1 MWVNAPRVTYR
12 QAPMTTHQP
21 QPPPAEPAPG
31 PAGARSRGGRAG
43 RRGGE
48 GLVSRRTVLAA
59 AAAGGGGVAAARL
72 LGLHRV
78 APGDLERSQAA
89 PVLSRSG
96 LDWVSPLGAK
106 GERARAEEARIAHL
120 LRRTTFGASAAE
132 LDRAVADGFERTVE
146 RQIDTPA
153 VPPPPLP
160 GAETATNS
168 NALPIDKLQLWWL
181 DHMRASPTPFAEKMT
196 LFWHG
201 HFTSEYRKVGLGS
214 PFMYWQNLTWRTMAL
229 GDLRSMLMQV
239 TTDPAMLRYLDLS
252 QSTGGA
258 PNENYARELMELFT
272 MGPEAYGEDDV
283 RAAAKALAG
292 WREPRTPEMVDDQ
305 VAQQVKSTGKAP
317 VPRPQPDT
325 VKTGIFEK
333 GRAFTG
339 GGTLF
344 LGGVKAWDTGS
355 LIDRIL
361 EKDETAPFLA
371 RKALSA
377 FVSPA
382 PADATVRRLADAFR
396 KTGYNVRELM
406 RSVLLAPEFSAPQ
419 AYRAL
424 VKGPTEFML
433 HAVKALQAPTLTR
446 LVQQSGFGMGQGLFD
461 PPSVGGWGDHEFWVT
476 SNDLLA
482 RANFVTAA
490 LGQVRKLP
498 PSDDAHHLFLDAV
511 LSPGTLD
518 ALNAAHDEKARW
530 TLVLASP
537 EFQLK

>member
-1 MWVNAPRVTYR
+1 M
-12 QAPMTTHQP
+12 
-21 QPPPAEPAPG
+21 
-31 PAGARSRGGRAG
+31 
-43 RRGGE
+43 
-48 GLVSRRTVLAA
+48 SRRTVLAA

-72 LGLHRV
+72 LGLHRAV
-78 APGDLERSQAA
+78 EGEPGRSPAA
-89 PVLSRSG
+89 PTASRPG

-106 GERARAEEARIAHL
+106 GEAARAEEARIAHL
-120 LRRTTFGASAAE
+120 LRRTTFGASTAE
-132 LDRAVADGFERTVE
+132 LDRAITDGFERTVE

-153 VPPPPLP
+153 APPPPLP

-168 NALPIDKLQLWWL
+168 SRLPIDRLQIWWL
-181 DHMRASPTPFAEKMT
+181 DHMLASPTPFAEKMT

-201 HFTSEYRKVGLGS
+201 HFTSEYRKVELGS
-214 PFMYWQNLTWRTMAL
+214 PFMYWQNLTWRKMAL
-229 GDLRSMLMQV
+229 GDLRSMLTQV

-252 QSTGGA
+252 QSTGRA

-292 WREPRTPEMVDDQ
+292 WREPRTPEMIDDQ
-305 VAQQVKSTGKAP
+305 IEQQIKRTGKAP
-317 VPRPQPDT
+317 ATRPQPDL
-325 VKTGIFEK
+325 VKTGVFDRS
-333 GRAFTG
+333 RAFTG

-344 LGGVKAWDTGS
+344 LGGVRVWDTGS
-355 LIDRIL
+355 VIDRIL
-361 EKDETAPFLA
+361 EQDETAPFFA
-371 RKALSA
+371 RRALSA

-382 PADATVRRLADAFR
+382 PADETVRRLADGFR
-396 KTGYNVRELM
+396 KTGYDVRELM
-406 RSVLLAPEFSAPQ
+406 RSVLLAPEFSAPA

-424 VKGPTEFML
+424 VKSPTEFML
-433 HAVKALQAPTLTR
+433 HALKALQAPSLTR
-446 LVQQSGFGMGQGLFD
+446 LVQQSGFGMGQSLFD

-490 LGQVRKLP
+490 LGQVRRLP
-498 PSDDAHHLFLDAV
+498 PSDDAHRLYLDAV

-518 ALNAAHDEKARW
+518 TLNAARDEKARW
-530 TLVLASP
+530 TLILVSP